1 MIMGSYIEEG
11 YIHIPIYYTKE
22 KRKIVVDI
30 DSIREEFNEKLGIVV
45 SNPKKYV
52 EE

>member
-1 MIMGSYIEEG
+1 MIMCSYIEDG

-22 KRKIVVDI
+22 KKKIIVDI
-30 DSIREEFNEKLGIVV
+30 DSIIEDFDEELGKVFKE
-45 SNPKKYV
+45 PKKYV